1 MEVGEIF
8 TLVLGI
14 VFSGGASS
22 WVTTRINAKRSK
34 VQNETDAR
42 GAFTSE
48 FDSVVAGLTSQ
59 IDNLQ
64 EDIQYLRGE
73 IGQLRNEVS
82 EERRF
87 TEFVR
92 LGVENG
98 TIPPWPDRYSVVQS
112 QRN

>member
-8 TLVLGI
+8 TLVLGVI
-14 VFSGGASS
+14 FSGGASS

-42 GAFTSE
+42 GAFTGE
-48 FDSVVAGLTSQ
+48 FQAVVDGLTKQ

-73 IGQLRNEVS
+73 ISQLRKELA
-82 EERRF
+82 EERAYSEDLIKGYQEGRY
-87 TEFVR
+87 
-92 LGVENG
+92 
-98 TIPPWPDRYSVVQS
+98 PPAPSRYVLS
-112 QRN
+112 N